1 MKTKLLSMTLLALT
15 LSATPALTITNVAHA
30 ALAIDFS
37 SLVEQVS
44 DGVVR
49 INVTKRVSDKEL
61 ELAHQ
66 VQVLKQF
73 FGDSLSVPDIPTVEY
88 SYGTGFFVT
97 ADGYILTNHHVVER
111 AKQITITLKDRSE
124 LDAVLVGSDEA
135 SDIAVLKVKGGEFPA
150 LYVAKEDKL
159 KVGEP
164 VLALARHLALI
175 TQHRQEL
182 YPPNLVTLVARRLC
196 LLSKRTLHS
205 IQAILGGHYLTKRV
219 KWLVSI
225 LAFLVAQVGIWGC
238 HFLSLYRPRWIFMSK
253 SKTQAKSLVC
263 IWVCHYKTLTVIWQ
277 KPTN

>member
-15 LSATPALTITNVAHA
+15 LSVTPALTTTNVAHA

-49 INVTKRVSDKEL
+49 INVTKRVSDEEL

-73 FGDSLSVPDIPTVEY
+73 FGDSLPVPDIPTVEY

-124 LDAVLVGSDEA
+124 LDAVLV
-135 SDIAVLKVKGGEFPA
+135 
-150 LYVAKEDKL
+150 
-159 KVGEP
+159 
-164 VLALARHLALI
+164 
-175 TQHRQEL
+175 
-182 YPPNLVTLVARRLC
+182 
-196 LLSKRTLHS
+196 
-205 IQAILGGHYLTKRV
+205 
-219 KWLVSI
+219 
-225 LAFLVAQVGIWGC
+225 
-238 HFLSLYRPRWIFMSK
+238 LSLIH
-253 SKTQAKSLVC
+253 
-263 IWVCHYKTLTVIWQ
+263 I
-277 KPTN
+277 